1 MAIFTT
7 LRDGFN
13 GTTIDTALWDVST
26 SGGVTVTQNDQLI
39 ITPVTN
45 SSPAYGAITSD
56 NTYDLTN
63 SLIKLKLIQTIGD
76 SPSAETYLKLTNIAG
91 TEYYLMRRNGTR
103 LYMTVFYG
111 GSSYTGF
118 ITYNPTTHLWWKIR
132 HATPYINWDTSPDG
146 VNWTTRG
153 IADDNHFDITALKAE
168 IGAGTAASVAGK
180 DLTNGLVDN
189 VNIDTFTKSAGGT
202 LVFAGTISRKLKA
215 YKSASGT
222 LTFSGNVLGI
232 QRQDPSRI
240 EEKLYLY
247 KVYDTSNNFL
257 GVWDDVV
264 SDPSWSEE
272 LNSAGSSMSVTLARN
287 SDSRVVDF
295 STMLDET
302 GAVINDE
309 NSNPILTSTESRNK
323 VGAGSDLD
331 HNYRVDLYVYYGE
344 EAAILDENS
353 LYILDENG
361 EQIIGTTG
369 SPNGVRRFTG
379 FVSEINIQYGNSE
392 TTQVQLMSYGFDLD
406 QYPVMSGANTT
417 VAFNS
422 YDPSNI
428 VKGGMD
434 LFIAQSSNTFTTYT
448 AATIDT
454 TGTVVS
460 YTFKSNTYLELI
472 KKSVE
477 LAPTGWY
484 WYVDLGTNEVVF
496 RQKASTPH
504 HYFYLGKHIQS
515 LNLRSYIG
523 DVVNDVIFTGGGD
536 PALYNRYTEAVLPN
550 TRRGLKRISDN
561 RVTLDASAQIL
572 SEGEIDSNIG
582 VQYRSTVTILDK
594 TYDIESIK
602 VGEVV
607 AFRNFGNYVDSVMMQ
622 IVAFNYTPDAITLQL
637 DTLPDNTNKRLEDL
651 RRNLKLQENET
662 VPAAP

>member
-13 GTTIDTALWDVST
+13 GTSIDTALWDVST

-39 ITPVTN
+39 VTPVN
-45 SSPAYGAITSD
+45 SASQAYGAVTSD

-63 SLIKLKLIQTIGD
+63 SLLKVKVVQTISS
-76 SPSAETYLKLTNIAG
+76 SPSAETYLKLKNTAG
-91 TEYYLMRRNGTR
+91 TEFFLMSQSGTR
-103 LYMTVFYG
+103 LYMTEFYG
-111 GSSYTGF
+111 GSFYTNF
-118 ITYNPTTHLWWKIR
+118 TTYSPTTHLWWQIS
-132 HATPYINWDTSPDG
+132 HATPYVYWETSADG
-146 VNWTTRG
+146 VNWTVRG
-153 IADDNHFDITALKAE
+153 IADEGHFNITALKAE
-168 IGAGTAASVAGK
+168 LGAGTNASVVG
-180 DLTNGLVDN
+180 LTTGLFDS
-189 VNIDTFTKSAGGT
+189 VNINTYTKSASGT
-202 LVFAGTISRKLKA
+202 LVFSGGATRKLKA
-215 YKSASGT
+215 YRSASGT

-240 EEKLYLY
+240 EEKRYLY
-247 KVYDTSNNFL
+247 KVYDTSNTFL

-302 GAVINDE
+302 GAIINDE
-309 NSNPILTSTESRNK
+309 NSNTILTSTESRNK

-448 AATIDT
+448 AATIDL

-484 WYVDLGTNEVVF
+484 WHVDLGTNEVVF

-536 PALYNRYTEAVLPN
+536 PALYNRYTATPAAN
-550 TRRGLKRISDN
+550 TRRGLKRLSDN

-572 SEGEIDSNIG
+572 SEGEINDNNK

-607 AFRNFGNYVDSVMMQ
+607 AFRNFGNYVDSVTMQ

-651 RRNLKLQENET
+651 RRSLKLQENET
-662 VPAAP
+662 VPVAP